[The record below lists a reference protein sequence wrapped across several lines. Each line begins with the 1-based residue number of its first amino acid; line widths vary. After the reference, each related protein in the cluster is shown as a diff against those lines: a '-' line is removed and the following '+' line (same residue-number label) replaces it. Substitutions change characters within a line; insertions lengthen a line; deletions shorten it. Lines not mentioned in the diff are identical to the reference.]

1 MQFLKLLLFPFAF
14 LYWAITGLRNLFYKY
29 GIFKSSKFNLPIISV
44 GNLSLGGT
52 GKTPHTEYL
61 IRLLKDKYQLATLSR
76 GFGRKEYQFRIA
88 DDKATVNNLGD
99 EPLQYHMK
107 FGSSITVAVE
117 ANRVHGVMD
126 ICREKPSTNLILL
139 DDAFQHR
146 AIQPGLSILLTT
158 LEKPFYQDWIVP
170 VGNLRE
176 SRSGFKRADIIV
188 FTKCKSLDLSN
199 KENII
204 SKLKP
209 CSHQHVFFSTVTYGS
224 MSSLTDDSMLF
235 GLSGYQLI
243 VVTGIADGAPLVEHL
258 RENNEIL
265 YHCRYRD
272 HHSFNTRDIN
282 EIHDLFDKFA
292 GPQTLIVTT
301 EKDAMR
307 LKTPILTETL
317 SDYPWYYQNIE
328 VELDKP
334 EEFKKLILDYA
345 EKNS

>member
-1 MQFLKLLLFPFAF
+1 MQFLKFLLFPFAF

-29 GIFKSSKFNLPIISV
+29 GIFKSSQFNLPVISV

-61 IRLLKDKYQLATLSR
+61 IRLLMGKYQVATLSR

-88 DDKATVNNLGD
+88 DNQATVTNMGD

-107 FGSSITVAVE
+107 FGSAITVAVE

-126 ICREKPSTNLILL
+126 ICREKPNTNLILL

-146 AIQPGLSILLTT
+146 AIKPGLSILLTT
-158 LEKPFYQDWIVP
+158 LDKPFYHDWIVP
-170 VGNLRE
+170 IGTLRE
-176 SRSGFKRADIIV
+176 SRSGYKRADIII
-188 FTKCKSLDLSN
+188 FTKCKTLEIPD
-199 KENII
+199 KTKII
-204 SKLKP
+204 SRLP
-209 CSHQHVFFSTVTYGS
+209 LLSHQHVFFSRVVYGAI
-224 MSSLTDDSMLF
+224 SSLTDDSMLF

-272 HHSFNTRDIN
+272 HHSFNARDIN

-292 GPQTLIVTT
+292 GPQTLIITT

-307 LKTPILTETL
+307 LKTPMLTEML
-317 SDYPWYYQNIE
+317 NDYPWYYQNIE

-334 EEFKKLILDYA
+334 DDFKKLILDYA